1 MTNTRSKSSSAQ
13 NSENDTQMVSLNV
26 VKELLKIHESS
37 TKAFFSTFVE
47 ATDKRIDT
55 IIKEVQG
62 IKTSLEFT
70 QSQVDQLVN
79 LNLDEG
85 LLNIQNEIDRLKDKV
100 DDLENR
106 SRRNNLCFDGI
117 EETYKETWSNTEDKL
132 KAILQDELE
141 IYDVE
146 IERAHRTGSKKE
158 GKSRPVV
165 AKFLKYKDREKVFKA
180 KRKLKGSGIY
190 IREDLSERVINKRKE
205 MMPKLNEAREN
216 GKIAY
221 FRFDKLIV
229 HDPRPAST
237 FGQRRGAV
245 RGRGGPFI
253 NNGRGPPLQGA
264 VSEHGGAFL
273 NDGCETRCFHR
284 WKS

>member
-1 MTNTRSKSSSAQ
+1 
-13 NSENDTQMVSLNV
+13 MVSLNV

-229 HDPRPAST
+229 HDPRPASI
-237 FGQRRGAV
+237 FG
-245 RGRGGPFI
+245 
-253 NNGRGPPLQGA
+253 
-264 VSEHGGAFL
+264 
-273 NDGCETRCFHR
+273 
-284 WKS
+284 